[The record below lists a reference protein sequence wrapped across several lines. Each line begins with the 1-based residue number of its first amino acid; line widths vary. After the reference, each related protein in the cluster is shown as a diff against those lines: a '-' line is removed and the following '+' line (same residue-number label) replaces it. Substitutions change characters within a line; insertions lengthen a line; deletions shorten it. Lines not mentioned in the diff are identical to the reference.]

1 MHDLQTLNL
10 INCEKVRTEADLIHT
25 LDSKSMNLNRTLAWA
40 YVFDIIII
48 VWRKNSSQNN
58 IECCCWC
65 VVLFVLFVCVLG
77 YNYHH
82 TSRDI
87 AVYRTICLPFY
98 SSHFS
103 HFLSIYVFSSTMVG
117 RLSFSSNAFFCCSN
131 TFTKKIIKFQVLLF
145 PRCKH

>member
-1 MHDLQTLNL
+1 MHDLQTLNF
-10 INCEKVRTEADLIHT
+10 INCAKVRTEADLIQS

-103 HFLSIYVFSSTMVG
+103 HFLSILRIFIHSGWSA
-117 RLSFSSNAFFCCSN
+117 LS
-131 TFTKKIIKFQVLLF
+131 LF
-145 PRCKH
+145 